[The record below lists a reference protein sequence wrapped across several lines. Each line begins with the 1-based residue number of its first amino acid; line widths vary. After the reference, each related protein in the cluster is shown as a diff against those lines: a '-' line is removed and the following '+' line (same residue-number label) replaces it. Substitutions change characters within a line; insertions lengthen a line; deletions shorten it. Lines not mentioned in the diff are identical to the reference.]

1 MGLINDP
8 RGVWGAIRERLLS
21 KVLGDGVVRTKA
33 FPSSST
39 GGQPYSPQTKAGA
52 VTYNG
57 GAVTLS
63 VSVSLSTLADPVVVY
78 LPGAV
83 TLAAAVALTPG
94 TPTVI
99 PPASVT
105 PEYQRLF
112 HSYRPAS
119 RRTYRGGSST

>member
-1 MGLINDP
+1 MSTSGKGKGPFGSGWPTPENTTGKDLDP
-8 RGVWGAIRERLLS
+8 RAA
-21 KVLGDGVVRTKA
+21 GDSANEAALKDFFFG
-33 FPSSST
+33 SSAT
-39 GGQPYSPQTKAGA
+39 
-52 VTYNG
+52 VHNG
-57 GAVTLS
+57 GTVTLS